1 MMIKEYCHITKLHP
15 TQELQHFFP
24 LFNHSQ
30 CYEARYSDLDGKGGR
45 EHYLEI
51 GSD

>member
-1 MMIKEYCHITKLHP
+1 MSDADVK
-15 TQELQHFFP
+15 
-24 LFNHSQ
+24 

-45 EHYLEI
+45 EHYLEV